1 MIERLVL
8 GYNNY
13 KNILVLHPIYTVIYH
28 LLWPVSSVIERRFY
42 TANVGGFDSVTG
54 YQFYSTSTALHYY
67 IPLSTVFAYLFH
79 CAMVR
84 SLIFQWSAYM
94 ATSNVILNRDGSLGF
109 VEFKLPV
116 MSKEESL
123 DGTYHGEV
131 TFTGKIQ
138 SADNPDAR
146 GEDNPTIKVT
156 LAIKKPTGTNQDL
169 KLPELGKRYRI
180 TLQEV

>member
-1 MIERLVL
+1 
-8 GYNNY
+8 
-13 KNILVLHPIYTVIYH
+13 
-28 LLWPVSSVIERRFY
+28 
-42 TANVGGFDSVTG
+42 
-54 YQFYSTSTALHYY
+54 
-67 IPLSTVFAYLFH
+67 
-79 CAMVR
+79 
-84 SLIFQWSAYM
+84 M